1 MNIAIES
8 INLAAESISET
19 AVITTEAATEATNNV
34 TEALMMSGAGM
45 IGIFI
50 VIGVIILSVTLLN
63 KIGSGE
69 KKKDKE

>member
-1 MNIAIES
+1 MNVALES
-8 INLAAESISET
+8 INLAAKAISET
-19 AVITTEAATEATNNV
+19 AVTTEAATEATNNV